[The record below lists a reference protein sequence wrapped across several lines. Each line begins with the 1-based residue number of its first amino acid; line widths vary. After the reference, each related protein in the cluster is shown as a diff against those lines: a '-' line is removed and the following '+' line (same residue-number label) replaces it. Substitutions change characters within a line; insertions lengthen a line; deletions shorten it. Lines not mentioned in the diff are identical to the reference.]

1 MPGFNFFDPP
11 EDEIN
16 FKSFTKFS
24 LFCFKLLC
32 FDINPLSDNA
42 NWQQKIEFCV
52 KRFGAMFFLFALFLA
67 TFSDLG
73 YAIAHSD
80 DLVAAS
86 SSILDVFT
94 TVVVVAKGFITFRR
108 KTDIYK
114 LFQELEDISK
124 RRVNRNKEYEVKK
137 HLDNYHF
144 YMKIYVLSSVM
155 ISIPVVLLIVP
166 FLLRGEMGMMVKF
179 WFPFD
184 AFMPQTYPIVIVWS
198 YLIVWAILNY
208 AMATDSMLYAFLTLV
223 AMELDILKIDLMKFS
238 YAPRHG
244 RAELMRDYTDRHNQL
259 LNIVDK
265 LQDIYSITIFLSFA
279 VSSLNLCF
287 VAFRL
292 ILVDA
297 DLAVYSFYIPYVGII
312 CGQIF
317 YLCIFGQKLIDA
329 SESIGVG
336 AYFSEWETIDEN
348 DLKKQ
353 FVITICR
360 AHRPKLLTALGF
372 ADMSLKT
379 FTTVSFS

>member
-1 MPGFNFFDPP
+1 MAGFFESS

-16 FKSFTKFS
+16 FQSFTKFS

-42 NWQQKIEFCV
+42 NWQQKIKFCV

-94 TVVVVAKGFITFRR
+94 TAVVGVKGFIAFRR
-108 KTDIYK
+108 KTDIYS

-184 AFMPQTYPIVIVWS
+184 AFTPQTYPIVIVWS
-198 YLIVWAILNY
+198 YLIAFSCLTYV
-208 AMATDSMLYAFLTLV
+208 MATDSTFYAFLTLV
-223 AMELDILKIDLMKFS
+223 AMELDILKRDLMKFS
-238 YAPRHG
+238 YAPRHE

-259 LNIVDK
+259 LNIADK
-265 LQDIYSITIFLSFA
+265 LQDIYSITIFLNFA
-279 VSSLNLCF
+279 ISSLNFCF
-287 VAFRL
+287 LAFRL
-292 ILVDA
+292 IVAEA
-297 DLAVYSFYIPYVGII
+297 DFSVYFFYIPYLGII

-336 AYFSEWETIDEN
+336 AYFSEWETIDDYALN
-348 DLKKQ
+348 KQ
-353 FVITICR
+353 FILIISR
-360 AHRPKLLTALGF
+360 AKKPKVLTALGF
-372 ADMSLKT
+372 ADMSLTT
-379 FTTVSFS
+379 FTAVR